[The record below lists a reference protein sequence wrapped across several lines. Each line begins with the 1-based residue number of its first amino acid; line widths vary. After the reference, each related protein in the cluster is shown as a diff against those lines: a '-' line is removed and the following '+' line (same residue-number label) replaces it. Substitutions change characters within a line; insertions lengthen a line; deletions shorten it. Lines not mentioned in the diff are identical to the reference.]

1 MREQKLIVLPAEL
14 QPIEVDLNR
23 TAVIVVDMQNTFV
36 SKGGMFDSFGIDL
49 SSSIKIIQPIQRIT
63 AAARSAGVKVI
74 YIVHRISSDWHEVG
88 PNSPFWFAKTS
99 TIYRE
104 RQELR
109 DKLIVRGTWGVEIID
124 ELKPD
129 KDDVVIEKLRYS
141 AFSGTNLDMFLKN
154 YDIKYLIFTGV
165 ATNIC
170 VESSIRDAYHLE
182 YFPILISDATAT
194 EPPKQQDATIRNVKL
209 CFGWVTSC
217 EHVIQALQLR

>member
-1 MREQKLIVLPAEL
+1 MREQKLIVLPAEP
-14 QPIEVDLNR
+14 QPVEVDLAR

-36 SKGGMFDSFGIDL
+36 SKGGMFDSFGVDL
-49 SSSIKIIQPIQRIT
+49 SSTINIIPSIQGII
-63 AAARSAGVKVI
+63 ACARSSGVKVI
-74 YIVHRISSDWHEVG
+74 YIAHRVSPDWHEVG
-88 PNSPFWFAKTS
+88 PGSPFWFSKTAS
-99 TIYRE
+99 ISRE
-104 RQELR
+104 RPELR
-109 DKLIVRGTWGVEIID
+109 DKLIVRGTWGAEIID
-124 ELKPD
+124 ELKPG
-129 KDDVVIEKLRYS
+129 KDDVVIEKTKYS